1 FSPMVFVKAGLVM
14 LLLWKSQR
22 KQSCIGQLPP
32 GPTPYPLLGNVLQ
45 IDHIITHTISVPL
58 INMYTFLSKKYGSVF
73 TIWLANS
80 PVVII
85 SGYQALKDTLI
96 GLGEEFSGRAT
107 YPLLKNHFCLTGH
120 CWKQMRRFTLM
131 MLKNFGM
138 GHRSFE
144 EQVREEAEKKCKVL
158 RKKK

>member
-32 GPTPYPLLGNVLQ
+32 GPTPYPL
-45 IDHIITHTISVPL
+45 
-58 INMYTFLSKKYGSVF
+58 KKYGSVF

-85 SGYQALKDTLI
+85 SGYQALKDTMI
-96 GLGEEFSGRAT
+96 GLGEEFSGRLERAGS
-107 YPLLKNHFCLTGH
+107 LKNHFCLTGH